1 LSQRP
6 SNRHRGWTGRSG
18 SDSDALEGV
27 AARALALSTVSF
39 IVDLLS
45 KVDGTVLHARN
56 LALNV
61 VCSVKKA
68 LEVEAEQDECAARDF
83 ACTLLVAVVDQ
94 HRATFWQ
101 IGDGAICFRFPSEI
115 EAGKKKCSELVML
128 WAGSL
133 ALSSPLSVQ
142 AC

>member
-1 LSQRP
+1 VLEPGLKVAGAGLDNSTWVVRAY
-6 SNRHRGWTGRSG
+6 GGLVDKGATAT
-18 SDSDALEGV
+18 ALEGV

-45 KVDGTVLHARN
+45 KVDGTVLRARN

-68 LEVEAEQDECAARDF
+68 LEVEAEQDECAARDC

-101 IGDGAICFRFPSEI
+101 IGDGAICFGFPQ
-115 EAGKKKCSELVML
+115 K
-128 WAGSL
+128 
-133 ALSSPLSVQ
+133 
-142 AC
+142 

>member
-1 LSQRP
+1 M
-6 SNRHRGWTGRSG
+6 
-18 SDSDALEGV
+18 
-27 AARALALSTVSF
+27 
-39 IVDLLS
+39 
-45 KVDGTVLHARN
+45 
-56 LALNV
+56 ALNV

-101 IGDGAICFRFPSEI
+101 IGDGAICFRFPSEM

-128 WAGSL
+128 WAGLWRYHRHYPCRL
-133 ALSSPLSVQ
+133 ANADLI
-142 AC
+142 

>member
-1 LSQRP
+1 MHATS
-6 SNRHRGWTGRSG
+6 RGG
-18 SDSDALEGV
+18 
-27 AARALALSTVSF
+27 
-39 IVDLLS
+39 
-45 KVDGTVLHARN
+45 
-56 LALNV
+56 
-61 VCSVKKA
+61 C
-68 LEVEAEQDECAARDF
+68 
-83 ACTLLVAVVDQ
+83 Q

-142 AC
+142 ALLMRI

>member
-1 LSQRP
+1 M
-6 SNRHRGWTGRSG
+6 
-18 SDSDALEGV
+18 A
-27 AARALALSTVSF
+27 
-39 IVDLLS
+39 
-45 KVDGTVLHARN
+45 VLHARN

-83 ACTLLVAVVDQ
+83 ACTLRVAVVDQ

>member
-1 LSQRP
+1 MQRAKGKFAYECQSIP
-6 SNRHRGWTGRSG
+6 SS
-18 SDSDALEGV
+18 ALEV
-27 AARALALSTVSF
+27 AARTLALSTVSL
-39 IVDLLS
+39 IVDFLS

-56 LALNV
+56 FALDV

-101 IGDGAICFRFPSEI
+101 IGHWCHLLPASLRNRSGKEEVFRVGYVVGWVFGVI
-115 EAGKKKCSELVML
+115 IATIRAGLLMRI
-128 WAGSL
+128 
-133 ALSSPLSVQ
+133 
-142 AC
+142 